1 MSTNKNINDIIY
13 DFHVDNMLNLSIKI
27 LPIK

>member
-13 DFHVDNMLNLSIKI
+13 DFYIDDILNLPIKILSIK
-27 LPIK
+27 